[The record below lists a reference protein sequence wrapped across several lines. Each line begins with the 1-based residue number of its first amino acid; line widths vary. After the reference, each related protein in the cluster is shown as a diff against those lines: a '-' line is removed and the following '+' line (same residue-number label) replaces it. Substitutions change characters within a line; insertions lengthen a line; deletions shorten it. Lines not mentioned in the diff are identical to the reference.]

1 MSARRLRRVCAGGLR
16 LCPARRRLS
25 MPAPQAPRALRSNW
39 RRGGS
44 GPGGIPGSGWWTGR
58 KMASQ
63 WLRQEEVSEPGLLP
77 EPDRH
82 YLALTLPRWATDCL
96 KRADPSLASLTRP
109 LVLWEKQKGAMRVVA
124 LDLAAS
130 AAGLF
135 IGQSLSDAR
144 AICPILEAREIDQQA
159 VTQLF
164 ADFADWHSNASPL
177 VGLMT
182 DRHPYGDLVL
192 DITGVSHLFGGE
204 TAMLERL
211 TGR

>member
-1 MSARRLRRVCAGGLR
+1 M
-16 LCPARRRLS
+16 
-25 MPAPQAPRALRSNW
+25 
-39 RRGGS
+39 GS
-44 GPGGIPGSGWWTGR
+44 QLLHR
-58 KMASQ
+58 K
-63 WLRQEEVSEPGLLP
+63 EEHEHGLLP
-77 EPDRH
+77 VSDRR

-96 KRADPSLASLTRP
+96 RRADPTLASLTRP
-109 LVLWEKQKGAMRVVA
+109 LVLWEKQKGAMRIVA

-164 ADFADWHSNASPL
+164 CDFADWHSNASPL

-182 DRHPYGDLVL
+182 DRTPYGDLVL
-192 DITGVSHLFGGE
+192 DITGVTHLFGGE
-204 TAMLERL
+204 PSVQPGPWRISIRVRSPKIRNQLSRTCRSRRCGSMRH
-211 TGR
+211 RS